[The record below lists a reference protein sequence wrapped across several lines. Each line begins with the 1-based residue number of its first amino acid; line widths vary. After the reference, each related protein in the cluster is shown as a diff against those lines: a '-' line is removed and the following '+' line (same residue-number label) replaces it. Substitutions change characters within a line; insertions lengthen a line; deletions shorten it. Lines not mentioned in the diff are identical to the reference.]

1 MLRLT
6 TGLYYNNHLKVDVN
20 VMLCFKA
27 YYFEK
32 IYTVFFI
39 YPKSSKTGFFVS
51 QKKWVLLILPNIWDQ
66 AMYEKGFC
74 RRSPMAQV
82 LY

>member
-1 MLRLT
+1 MYTSRNVLRLT

-32 IYTVFFI
+32 IYTVFFV
-39 YPKSSKTGFFVS
+39 YPKSSKTGFFC
-51 QKKWVLLILPNIWDQ
+51 LT
-66 AMYEKGFC
+66 EKMGLVDPAKYLGP
-74 RRSPMAQV
+74 SYV
-82 LY
+82 